1 MNVADAVQAVVDRLT
16 AAGVRATQDER
27 DLNPPAV
34 FVAPPVLDWRF
45 GRGDFDAA
53 FTVYA
58 VTGAAGRSIDL
69 VNLGQLLDQVTAALG
84 LAAVHAE
91 PADLLVPHQAAP
103 LPAYRLT
110 WTDRVHQPKLS
121 LKGPAR

>member
-1 MNVADAVQAVVDRLT
+1 MNVAGAVQQLVDRLT
-16 AAGVRATQDER
+16 AAGIRATTDER

-34 FVAPPVLDWRF
+34 FVAPPILDWRF

-53 FTVYA
+53 FTVFA
-58 VTGAAGRSIDL
+58 VTGAAGRNIDL
-69 VNLGQLLDQVTAALG
+69 VNLGQLLDEVTAALG

-91 PADLLVPHQAAP
+91 PADLLVPQQAAP

-110 WTDRVHQPKLS
+110 WTDRIHQPKTS

>member
-1 MNVADAVQAVVDRLT
+1 VNVAGAVQQLVDRLT
-16 AAGVRATQDER
+16 AAGLRATQDER

-53 FTVYA
+53 FTVFV
-58 VTGAAGRSIDL
+58 VTGAAGRSVDL
-69 VNLGQLLDQVTAALG
+69 VNLGQLLDQVAEALN

-110 WTDRVHQPKLS
+110 WTDRIHQPKPTLR
-121 LKGPAR
+121 GPAR